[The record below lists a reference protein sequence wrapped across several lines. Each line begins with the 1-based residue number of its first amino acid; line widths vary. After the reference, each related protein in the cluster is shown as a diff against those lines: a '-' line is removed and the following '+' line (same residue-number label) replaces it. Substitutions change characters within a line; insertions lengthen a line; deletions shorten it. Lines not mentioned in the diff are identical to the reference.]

1 MADRQGEEET
11 CTSVERRTMVEHA
24 LEGEGSARAE
34 GELEEEFRANRRL
47 ECRATADQEL
57 QELLAK
63 AVEELR
69 EHRAKE
75 DLLIKR
81 RPLLF
86 SVISIHMTRNI
97 TTISWQN

>member
-1 MADRQGEEET
+1 MADRQGEDET
-11 CTSVERRTMVEHA
+11 RTSVESRAMVERA
-24 LEGEGSARAE
+24 LEGESSARAE
-34 GELEEEFRANRRL
+34 GEGEEELCANRKK

-57 QELLAK
+57 LEVLAK
-63 AVEELR
+63 AEEELR

-86 SVISIHMTRNI
+86 SVKSMQLTQNI
-97 TTISWQN
+97 TTISRQN